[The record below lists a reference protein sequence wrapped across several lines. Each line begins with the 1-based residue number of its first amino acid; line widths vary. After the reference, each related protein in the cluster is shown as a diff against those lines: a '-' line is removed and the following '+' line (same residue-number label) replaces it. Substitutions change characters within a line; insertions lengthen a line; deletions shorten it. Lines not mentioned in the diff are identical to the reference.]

1 MKKILFSVFLF
12 SFIITTSNSQDPVT
26 APQDTTQVE
35 QQFES
40 TPPPVQKQAKK
51 KKFNEGKRLYFGGN
65 MTFNFGS
72 YTRIGVYPMV
82 GFKIL
87 PKLSVGAKIGYEY
100 IKDKRWAEDYE
111 TSNYGWSLFS
121 RWRIFR
127 SLYLHA
133 EYQSTNYDLYDSSG
147 NSNREWVNFLLIGG
161 GYSQPLGGNV
171 RLNAQVLFDVLHAD
185 NSPYN
190 AWEPVFSVGI
200 TAGF

>member
-1 MKKILFSVFLF
+1 MRKILYF
-12 SFIITTSNSQDPVT
+12 SFLWIFVSFVSSGQVPVT
-26 APQDTTQVE
+26 TTQDTVQTV
-35 QQFES
+35 QQAEP
-40 TPPPVQKQAKK
+40 TPPPAQKQPSKK
-51 KKFNEGKRLYFGGN
+51 VARKGKRLYFGGN
-65 MTFNFGS
+65 VAFNVGS
-72 YTRIGVYPMV
+72 YTRIGIYPMV

-133 EYQSTNYDLYDSSG
+133 EYQSTNYDLYDSNG
-147 NSNREWVNFLLIGG
+147 NSDREWVNFLLLGG

-190 AWEPVFSVGI
+190 PWEPVFSIGI